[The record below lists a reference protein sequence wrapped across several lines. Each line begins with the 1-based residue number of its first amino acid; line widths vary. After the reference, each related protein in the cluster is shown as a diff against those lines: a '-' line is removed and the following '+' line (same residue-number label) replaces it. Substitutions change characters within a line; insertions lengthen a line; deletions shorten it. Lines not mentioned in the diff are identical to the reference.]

1 MADKNVFRLEIITPD
16 RIFYEG
22 EASMLEITTSEGDVG
37 ILPGHI
43 PLTSILVPGVVKI
56 HTEAGERKAA
66 IHSGFMEVLG
76 DRVLVMAEIAEWP
89 EEIDINRANEA
100 MIRAERRIK
109 ESNGD
114 LRRAEMALRRSIA
127 RIESLK

>member
-1 MADKNVFRLEIITPD
+1 MAERQVFRLEIITPD

-43 PLTSILVPGVVKI
+43 PLTSILVPGVAKI

-89 EEIDINRANEA
+89 DEIDINRANEA
-100 MIRAERRIK
+100 MVRAERRIK